1 MRFLVVILVVWADLC
16 WESHASLSIHSNNLV
31 QMFSDYL
38 ASLEQR
44 QMDIHNRKRD
54 GRRMCPLRKIGIPVF
69 WGYKLLQDILIESYI
84 SHYLSSNSQT
94 KGLWSFLE

>member
-1 MRFLVVILVVWADLC
+1 MVILVVWADLC
-16 WESHASLSIHSNNLV
+16 WESHANLSIHSNNLV

-54 GRRMCPLRKIGIPVF
+54 GRRVCPLRTIGIPAF
-69 WGYKLLQDILIESYI
+69 FSSKLLIESYI
-84 SHYLSSNSQT
+84 SHYLISNSQT

>member
-1 MRFLVVILVVWADLC
+1 MVILVVWAEIC

-44 QMDIHNRKRD
+44 QMDMHNRKRD
-54 GRRMCPLRKIGIPVF
+54 GRRVCPLRKIGIPVF
-69 WGYKLLQDILIESYI
+69 LGYKFFARYIERFLHI
-84 SHYLSSNSQT
+84 TLS
-94 KGLWSFLE
+94 KFLFPKPKDYGAF